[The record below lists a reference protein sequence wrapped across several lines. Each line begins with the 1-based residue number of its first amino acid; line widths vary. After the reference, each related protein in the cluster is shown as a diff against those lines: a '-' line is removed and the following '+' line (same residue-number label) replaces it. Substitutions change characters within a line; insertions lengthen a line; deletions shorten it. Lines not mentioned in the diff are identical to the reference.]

1 MTVVNL
7 HLLYRISTHAS
18 KNISK
23 CTKRII
29 GKYIPRASCSVM
41 VKFRPA
47 HRMSPTGWR
56 ACEIYICSWTIRR
69 ENAQNTVSGHLI
81 KKIMTHNH
89 DVISMKFTS
98 EKVSVVTAIVQM
110 K

>member
-1 MTVVNL
+1 
-7 HLLYRISTHAS
+7 
-18 KNISK
+18 
-23 CTKRII
+23 
-29 GKYIPRASCSVM
+29 M

-69 ENAQNTVSGHLI
+69 ENAQNTGSFN
-81 KKIMTHNH
+81 KKMTHNH